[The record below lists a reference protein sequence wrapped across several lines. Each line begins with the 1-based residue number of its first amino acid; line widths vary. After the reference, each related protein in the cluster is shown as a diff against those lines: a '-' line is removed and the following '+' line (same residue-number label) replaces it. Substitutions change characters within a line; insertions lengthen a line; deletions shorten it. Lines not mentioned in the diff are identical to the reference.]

1 MDYATNCASLPKWH
15 KVPLLS
21 VCIPAYN
28 RPQGLVAAVR
38 SVVAALPREYHDQ
51 VEIVITDDSAT
62 RTAVDDLL
70 APWSGHWHYQHNAQR
85 LGMVANWNTSLA
97 KACGE
102 FILLLHDDDYLLPQG
117 ITTILATLSQYG
129 SQFDVFLFGV
139 HLVDSHQ
146 RCLRRQIPRR
156 QEWLSPAQALRQ
168 LLRHSSLVRFPA
180 LIWRR
185 SLLDAVGYFDPT
197 YGEATDL
204 YQWLRFFAQKG
215 VYTVPCATAAYRIH
229 DQALTMGMFQAQT
242 LATLGRIFA
251 AAADLSLLSPAELRH
266 CQCDFFHQFILAGT
280 WRFLRRRQW
289 QRAQAVYQLF
299 DLPEVIALGRSR
311 RWQGLRWLLG
321 SWLWLLQQ
329 LSS

>member
-1 MDYATNCASLPKWH
+1 MDYAANCAGSSKWH
-15 KVPLLS
+15 RSPLLS

-28 RPQGLVAAVR
+28 RPQGLVQAVR
-38 SVVAALPREYHDQ
+38 SVVAALLPEPYDQ
-51 VEIVITDDSAT
+51 VEIIITDDSAT
-62 RTAVDDLL
+62 PTAVADLL
-70 APWSGHWHYQHNAQR
+70 TPWSGRWHYQHNAQR
-85 LGMVANWNTSLA
+85 LGMVANWNASLA
-97 KACGE
+97 KASGE

-117 ITTILATLSQYG
+117 ITTILATLVQYG

-139 HLVDSHQ
+139 HLVDPQQ

-168 LLRHSSLVRFPA
+168 LLRHSSFVRFPA

-185 SLLDAVGYFDPT
+185 SLLDEVGYFDPA

-215 VYTVPCATAAYRIH
+215 VYTVPHATAAYTIH

-242 LATLGRIFA
+242 LATLGNIFA
-251 AAADLSLLSPAELRH
+251 AAADLPILSPAELRQY
-266 CQCDFFHQFILAGT
+266 QCDFFHQFILAGT

-289 QRAQAVYQLF
+289 QRAQVVYQLF
-299 DLPEVIALGRSR
+299 NLPEVIALGRSR
-311 RWQGLRWLLG
+311 RWQGWRWLFG
-321 SWLWLLQQ
+321 AWLWLLGR
-329 LSS
+329 LN

>member
-1 MDYATNCASLPKWH
+1 MAQA
-15 KVPLLS
+15 PLLS
-21 VCIPAYN
+21 ICIPAYN
-28 RPQGLVAAVR
+28 RPQGLAQAVR
-38 SVVAALPREYHDQ
+38 SVVAALPPESHDP
-51 VEIVITDDSAT
+51 VEVIIIDDSAT
-62 RTAVDDLL
+62 PTAVEDLL
-70 APWSGHWHYQHNAQR
+70 AGWSGRWHYQHNGQR
-85 LGMVANWNTSLA
+85 LGMVANWNASLA
-97 KACGE
+97 QAAGE

-117 ITTILATLSQYG
+117 ITTILETLIQYG

-146 RCLRRQIPRR
+146 RCLRRQIPR
-156 QEWLSPAQALRQ
+156 QQTWLSPAQALRQ
-168 LLRHSSLVRFPA
+168 LLRHSSFVRFPA

-185 SLLDAVGYFDPT
+185 SLLDKVGYFDPA

-215 VYTVPCATAAYRIH
+215 VYTVPRATAAYTIH

-242 LATLGRIFA
+242 LATLGNIFA
-251 AAADLSLLSPAELRH
+251 AAANLSILSPAELRQ

-289 QRAQAVYQLF
+289 QRAEAVYQLF

-311 RWQGLRWLLG
+311 RWQGWRWLFG
-321 SWLWLLQQ
+321 AWLWLLRRVK
-329 LSS
+329 